1 MLVFPSC
8 VALKQASA
16 KICWPENIKTLTKAY
31 RATTVGIS
39 KAHVYARIELVALV
53 KDLYRMRALFF
64 GTSAIL
70 AVMSAAQSARAQG
83 MGDQWYVSVFAGFS
97 NIGSIDTV
105 YDEDDVANEFDD
117 SYLLG
122 LTVGMTVAPNL
133 RGEIELSYAS
143 YESGRITYN
152 GEEFY
157 ASSEGDAS
165 TTFLM
170 ANIWY
175 DLPAASF
182 GSAVPYIGGGIG
194 AVRLEADTRF
204 GGFEFGY
211 NDTVTGAAAQ
221 VGAGIQFPMGTGKID
236 VAYHLKSARGLD
248 IADPN
253 SDEPYADGTFLSHNL
268 QVGYVT
274 TF

>member
-1 MLVFPSC
+1 
-8 VALKQASA
+8 
-16 KICWPENIKTLTKAY
+16 
-31 RATTVGIS
+31 
-39 KAHVYARIELVALV
+39 
-53 KDLYRMRALFF
+53 MRTLFF

-70 AVMSAAQSARAQG
+70 AVMSAAQTARAQS
-83 MGDQWYVSVFAGFS
+83 MGEEWYVSVFAGFS

-105 YDEDDVANEFDD
+105 YADDDVAHEFDD

-122 LTVGMTVAPNL
+122 LTVGTTVAPNL

-143 YESGRITYN
+143 YESGKILYE
-152 GEEFY
+152 GEVIY
-157 ASSEGDAS
+157 DSSVGDAS
-165 TTFLM
+165 TTFMM
-170 ANIWY
+170 ANVWY
-175 DLPAASF
+175 DFPTASF
-182 GSAVPYIGGGIG
+182 GGAVPYVGGGIG

-204 GGFEFGY
+204 GDNEFGY

-221 VGAGIQFPMGTGKID
+221 VGVGIQFPMGIGMID
-236 VAYHLKSARGLD
+236 VAYRLKSARGLD

-253 SDEPYADGTFLSHNL
+253 SDEPFADGTFSSHNL